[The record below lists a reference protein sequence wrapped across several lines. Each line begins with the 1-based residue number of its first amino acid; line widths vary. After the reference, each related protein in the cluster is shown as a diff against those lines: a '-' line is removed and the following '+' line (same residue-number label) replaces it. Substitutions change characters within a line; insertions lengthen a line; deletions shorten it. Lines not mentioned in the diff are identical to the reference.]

1 MRESIVVLGSTGS
14 IGVKALRIAKNLN
27 IAVKGLAV
35 SGNIQ
40 LLEAQAREFS
50 PNVVAVFDETAAR
63 TLRENLKDTNVKVL
77 SGLEG
82 LCEVAA
88 LEGAEMVLNAVSGMI
103 GLRPTLCAI
112 EAGKDIALANKE
124 TLVAGGA
131 LVMKRAREKNVR
143 LLPVDSEHS
152 AIFQCLEGCRE
163 KKLLKKLILTAS
175 GGPFFDKDVDFLK
188 GVTKAQALAHP
199 NWSMGPKITIDSATM
214 MNKGLEV
221 IEAAWLFG
229 VAPEDIDV
237 VVHRES
243 IIHSMVEFVD
253 NSVLA
258 QLGLPDMGIPIQYAL
273 TYPERAPSIVE
284 PLSLT
289 QLGKLTFY
297 EPRDDVFRG
306 ISLCKE
312 ALNVGGTMPAILN
325 GSNEEAVRLFLEEK
339 ISFLEIT
346 EVVQMAMRSCKSL
359 EISSLE
365 DILRADKAA
374 RNFVRENVVKR
385 GV

>member
-1 MRESIVVLGSTGS
+1 MRKSIVVLGSTGS

-27 IAVKGLAV
+27 MAVKGLAV
-35 SGNIQ
+35 FGNIQ

-50 PNVVAVFDETAAR
+50 PDVVAVFEETAAK
-63 TLRENLKDTNVKVL
+63 TLRENLRDTNVKVL

-112 EAGKDIALANKE
+112 EAGKDISLANKE

-131 LVMKRAREKNVR
+131 LVMKRACEKNVR
-143 LLPVDSEHS
+143 LLPIDSEHS

-175 GGPFFDKDVDFLK
+175 GGPFFDKDMTFLK

-221 IEAAWLFG
+221 IEAAWLFD

-325 GSNEEAVRLFLEEK
+325 GANEEAVRLFLEEK

-346 EVVQMAMRSCKSL
+346 EVVQMAMCSCKSV

-365 DILRADKAA
+365 DILRADEAA

>member
-1 MRESIVVLGSTGS
+1 MRKSIVVLGSTGS

-40 LLEAQAREFS
+40 LLEAQAREFL
-50 PNVVAVFDETAAR
+50 PEVVAVFEETAAK
-63 TLRENLKDTNVKVL
+63 TLRENLRDTKVKVL

-152 AIFQCLEGCRE
+152 AIFQCLQGCKDE
-163 KKLLKKLILTAS
+163 KLLKKLILTAS
-175 GGPFFDKDVDFLK
+175 GGPFFDKDMTFLK

-221 IEAAWLFG
+221 IEAAWLFD

-325 GSNEEAVRLFLEEK
+325 GANEEAVRLFLEEK

-346 EVVQMAMRSCKSL
+346 EVVQMAMRSCKSV

-365 DILRADKAA
+365 DILRADEAA

>member
-63 TLRENLKDTNVKVL
+63 TLRENLRDTNVKVL
-77 SGLEG
+77 SGLDG

-88 LEGAEMVLNAVSGMI
+88 LDGAEMVLNAVSGMI

-143 LLPVDSEHS
+143 LLPIDSEHS
-152 AIFQCLEGCRE
+152 AIFQCLQACRE

-175 GGPFFDKDVDFLK
+175 GGPFFDKDLEFLK
-188 GVTKAQALAHP
+188 GVTKEQALAHP

-221 IEAAWLFG
+221 IEAAWLFDVVPG
-229 VAPEDIDV
+229 DIDV

-325 GSNEEAVRLFLEEK
+325 GANEEAVRLFLDGK

-346 EVVQMAMRSCKSL
+346 EVVQMAMRSCKSV

-365 DILRADKAA
+365 DILRADEAA
-374 RNFVRENVVKR
+374 RSFVRENVVK
-385 GV
+385 

>member
-1 MRESIVVLGSTGS
+1 MRKSIVVLGSTGS

-27 IAVKGLAV
+27 IAIKGLAV

-50 PNVVAVFDETAAR
+50 PEVVAVFEETAAR
-63 TLRENLKDTNVKVL
+63 TLRENLRDTNVKVL

-88 LEGAEMVLNAVSGMI
+88 LDGAEMVLNAVSGMI

-152 AIFQCLEGCRE
+152 AIFQCLQGCKN
-163 KKLLKKLILTAS
+163 KKLLKKIILTAS
-175 GGPFFDKDVDFLK
+175 GGPFFDKDIAFLRR
-188 GVTKAQALAHP
+188 VTKAQALAHP

-221 IEAAWLFG
+221 IEAAWLFD

-325 GSNEEAVRLFLEEK
+325 GANEEAVRLFLEEK

-346 EVVQMAMRSCKSL
+346 EVVQMAMCSCKSV

-365 DILRADKAA
+365 DILRADEAA

>member
-1 MRESIVVLGSTGS
+1 MRKSIVVLGSTGS

-50 PNVVAVFDETAAR
+50 PEVVAVFEETAAK
-63 TLRENLKDTNVKVL
+63 TLRENLRDTNVKVL

-124 TLVAGGA
+124 TLVAGGT

-175 GGPFFDKDVDFLK
+175 GGPFFDKDMTFLK

-221 IEAAWLFG
+221 IEAAWLFD

-297 EPRDDVFRG
+297 EPRDDVFPG

-325 GSNEEAVRLFLEEK
+325 GANEEAVRLFLEEK
-339 ISFLEIT
+339 ISFLEVT
-346 EVVQMAMRSCKSL
+346 EVVQMAMRSCKSV

-365 DILRADKAA
+365 DILRADEAA

>member
-1 MRESIVVLGSTGS
+1 MRKSIVVLGSTGS

-40 LLEAQAREFS
+40 LLEAQAREFL
-50 PNVVAVFDETAAR
+50 PAVVAVFDETAAR
-63 TLRENLKDTNVKVL
+63 TLRENLRDTKVKVL

-88 LEGAEMVLNAVSGMI
+88 LNGAEMVLNAVSGMI

-152 AIFQCLEGCRE
+152 AIFQCLQGCKDE
-163 KKLLKKLILTAS
+163 KLLKKLILTAS
-175 GGPFFDKDVDFLK
+175 GGPFFDKDMAFLRK
-188 GVTKAQALAHP
+188 VTKEQALAHP

-229 VAPEDIDV
+229 VDPEDIDV

-243 IIHSMVEFVD
+243 IIHSLVEFVD

-306 ISLCKE
+306 IRLCKE

-325 GSNEEAVRLFLEEK
+325 GANEEAVRLFLEKE

-346 EVVQMAMRSCKSL
+346 EVVQMAMRSCKSV

-365 DILRADKAA
+365 DILRADEAA

>member
-1 MRESIVVLGSTGS
+1 MRKSIVVLGSTGS

-40 LLEAQAREFS
+40 LLEAQAREFL
-50 PNVVAVFDETAAR
+50 PEVVAVFEETAAK
-63 TLRENLKDTNVKVL
+63 TLRENLRDTKVKVL

-112 EAGKDIALANKE
+112 EAGKDLALANKE

-131 LVMKRAREKNVR
+131 LVMKRACEKNVR

-152 AIFQCLEGCRE
+152 AIFQCLEGCKDE
-163 KKLLKKLILTAS
+163 KLLKKLILTAS
-175 GGPFFDKDVDFLK
+175 GGPFFDKDKTFLK

-221 IEAAWLFG
+221 IEAAWLFD

-325 GSNEEAVRLFLEEK
+325 GANEEAVRLFLEEK

-346 EVVQMAMRSCKSL
+346 EVVQMAMCSCKSV

-365 DILRADKAA
+365 DILRADEAA

>member
-1 MRESIVVLGSTGS
+1 MRKSIVVLGSTGS

-35 SGNIQ
+35 FGNIQ
-40 LLEAQAREFS
+40 LLEAQTREFL
-50 PNVVAVFDETAAR
+50 PEVVAVFEETAAK
-63 TLRENLKDTNVKVL
+63 TLRENLRDTNVKVL

-229 VAPEDIDV
+229 VAPEAIDV

-325 GSNEEAVRLFLEEK
+325 GANEEAVRLFLEEK

-346 EVVQMAMRSCKSL
+346 EVVQMAMRSCKSV

-365 DILRADKAA
+365 DILRADEAA